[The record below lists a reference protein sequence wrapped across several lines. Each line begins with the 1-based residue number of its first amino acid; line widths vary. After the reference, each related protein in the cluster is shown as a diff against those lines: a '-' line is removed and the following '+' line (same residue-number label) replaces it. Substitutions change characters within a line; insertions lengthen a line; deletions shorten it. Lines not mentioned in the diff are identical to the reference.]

1 MATIFD
7 GYSEALAREAKL
19 KQKAQLYREQGI
31 IPKIAAILF
40 NEDEASAIYTRLK
53 SEAAAR
59 VGIDYQVEHFSFSD
73 PLAAIQ
79 AKIEEL
85 NQDST
90 VTGIIIQK
98 PWTQKWLQATA
109 QVDAQAFQTWWT
121 ALVSSIATKPS
132 HGVNKDV
139 DGLHPHTLASI
150 KAATWMDD
158 GLVLPATVRAIVTIL
173 KYYKDHV
180 DEDFCYC
187 QEKTL
192 IIGRSDLVGRPLY
205 WHVRSMMK
213 CSVADSASHTSK
225 SQNDCEVK
233 LVGKQQFNELIEQKK
248 SLQDYTLIISAT
260 GQKNLIT
267 ADLIGRGT
275 VIIDVGEPAGDVDF
289 AACEPLASFITP
301 VPGGVGPMT
310 VVSLLA
316 NALDLIK
323 NRDIIWALNINC
335 GVNAFHPDSTLRPFL
350 VRLE

>member
-1 MATIFD
+1 MAIIFD
-7 GYSEALAREAKL
+7 GYTEALAREAKL
-19 KQKAQLYREQGI
+19 QQKTSKLKEQGI
-31 IPKIAAILF
+31 FPKIAAILF
-40 NEDEASAIYTRLK
+40 KEDEASSLYTKLK

-59 VGIDYQVEHFSFSD
+59 VGIAYEVQHFSFAD
-73 PLAAIQ
+73 PVELIQ

-85 NQDST
+85 NQDQT

-98 PWTQKWLQATA
+98 PWTEKWLQATGKTDN
-109 QVDAQAFQTWWT
+109 QDFQNWWT
-121 ALVSSIATKPS
+121 VLVSSIATKAS
-132 HGVNKDV
+132 HGMNKDI
-139 DGLHPHTLASI
+139 DGLHPTTLASI

-173 KYYKDHV
+173 KYYKDHL

-213 CSVADSASHTSK
+213 CSVADAAKDH
-225 SQNDCEVK
+225 NECEVK
-233 LVGKQQFNELIEQKK
+233 LVGKKQFNDLIEQKK
-248 SLQDYTLIISAT
+248 SLKDYTLIISAT
-260 GQKNLIT
+260 GQKNLIS
-267 ADLIGRGT
+267 AGLIARGT

-323 NRDIIWALNINC
+323 NRDII
-335 GVNAFHPDSTLRPFL
+335 
-350 VRLE
+350 